1 MSRLVRAPR
10 LSSSVIEPAPA
21 GVSDEATG
29 ASRTPGELT
38 PNTATA
44 PDNYLERIA
53 KYVPAEV
60 LAFSIF
66 INAILDQAMR
76 SGGTAPM
83 MVGIPVISIAIVA
96 LIAGMLAAP
105 FFVWYVHEEGDAW
118 VTNAVVS
125 FFAFP
130 FWSYALGA
138 VAFTGYRDG
147 NLAAIL
153 LATFTVVSGL
163 IKPWV
168 PKPRQVAEAKETGR
182 KDGPR
187 LVGLNTAMNAP
198 GM

>member
-1 MSRLVRAPR
+1 
-10 LSSSVIEPAPA
+10 VIEPAPA
-21 GVSDEATG
+21 GVSDEAAGT
-29 ASRTPGELT
+29 SRTQGELA
-38 PNTATA
+38 PSTAIA

-76 SGGTAPM
+76 SGGNVPM
-83 MVGIPVISIAIVA
+83 MVGIPVITIAIVA
-96 LIAGMLAAP
+96 LIAGMMAAP

-130 FWSYALGA
+130 FWCYALGA
-138 VAFTGYRDG
+138 VAFTDYRDG